1 MKLTYLKNLKD
12 ERNFFLFSSR
22 SLVQILFVL
31 DRIRKNTRIS
41 LPICCELYFNLYPL
55 RQTLWQKAGQVS
67 GGSVKPVKQVR

>member
-1 MKLTYLKNLKD
+1 MKFTYLKNLKD
-12 ERNFFLFSSR
+12 ERHIFFYFPPE
-22 SLVQILFVL
+22 QILFVL

-41 LPICCELYFNLYPL
+41 LPICYELCYKMYPL